1 MLCECVYVCCQ
12 GLSDTRGSARTWST
26 CGAERRRPK
35 KGKGRGDTRKTE
47 TDKDGD
53 RQRQRDR
60 ETAKKRDRE
69 TERQRDR
76 ETERQRERGAMFR
89 HVQRGVQRCAK
100 PTESAD
106 LELTEWP
113 AAQSAQQSAQ

>member
-1 MLCECVYVCCQ
+1 MCAARDYLTQ
-12 GLSDTRGSARTWST
+12 GAAPAHGPRVTLNGDARRK
-26 CGAERRRPK
+26 A
-35 KGKGRGDTRKTE
+35 RGDTRKTE
-47 TDKDGD
+47 TDKDWD
-53 RQRQRDR
+53 RQRQTDT
-60 ETAKKRDRE
+60 ETDKKRDKE

-76 ETERQRERGAMFR
+76 ETERQRDREREAMFR
-89 HVQRGVQRCAK
+89 HVQRGVQRCAE